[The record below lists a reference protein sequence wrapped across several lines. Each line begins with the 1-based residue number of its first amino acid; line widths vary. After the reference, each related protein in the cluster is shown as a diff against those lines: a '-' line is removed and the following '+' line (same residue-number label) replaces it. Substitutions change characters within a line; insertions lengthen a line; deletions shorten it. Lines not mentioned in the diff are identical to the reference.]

1 MGRANETHDQSES
14 KTTTTPDATTTP
26 NAAGDGDGTD
36 EIDGVGAER
45 PATGPTASEETPVT
59 DGGTERR
66 LVAGWQG
73 RYYEDFAVG
82 DVYKHPYG
90 RTVTETD
97 NVWFTNLSMNLNPM
111 HFNEA
116 YAAETEFGERLVDGT
131 FVIALAVGMSVI
143 DVSANATANLGYDD
157 IRHHEPV
164 FHGDTIFAESE
175 VLEKRESSS
184 RDHVGI
190 VTTGL
195 RAYNQNGDLVLSL
208 ERTVM
213 VLKRSH
219 AEPSAAQPTGWP
231 EGIGT
236 QPEDLS

>member
-1 MGRANETHDQSES
+1 MVRANDTHDRREPEQGSKSADAAVGDAGPERAASERGAS
-14 KTTTTPDATTTP
+14 DRAPPERTATT
-26 NAAGDGDGTD
+26 A
-36 EIDGVGAER
+36 
-45 PATGPTASEETPVT
+45 T
-59 DGGTERR
+59 DGGTDRR

-175 VLEKRESSS
+175 VLDKRESSS

-195 RAYNQNGDLVLSL
+195 RAYNQDGNLVLSL

-236 QPEDLS
+236 QPEDLD